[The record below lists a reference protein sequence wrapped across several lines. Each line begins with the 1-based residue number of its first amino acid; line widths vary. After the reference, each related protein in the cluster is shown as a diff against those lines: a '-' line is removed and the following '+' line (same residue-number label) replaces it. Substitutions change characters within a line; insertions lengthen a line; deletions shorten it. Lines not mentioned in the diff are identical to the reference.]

1 VLQRRSHPVENLCGH
16 RFSRDPSLS
25 VRFVYERHA
34 FSLGALSAAGFHP
47 PLNGAQAI
55 VADDRAHV
63 LDDRHDD
70 VERAIHGAAVEML
83 DPRMVFQVAL
93 RLERALRAA
102 GAAAHRARERFYR
115 DGCGMHN
122 QYDISVGGQREA
134 TKSR

>member
-1 VLQRRSHPVENLCGH
+1 VHTLF
-16 RFSRDPSLS
+16 FS
-25 VRFVYERHA
+25 VHTFG
-34 FSLGALSAAGFHP
+34 LGALSAAGFHP

-70 VERAIHGAAVEML
+70 VERAIHGAAVEVL

-102 GAAAHRARERFYR
+102 GAAAHRARDSIGTDAACIINMISRSEAKER
-115 DGCGMHN
+115 
-122 QYDISVGGQREA
+122 QRKADELFLQ
-134 TKSR
+134 KRESR